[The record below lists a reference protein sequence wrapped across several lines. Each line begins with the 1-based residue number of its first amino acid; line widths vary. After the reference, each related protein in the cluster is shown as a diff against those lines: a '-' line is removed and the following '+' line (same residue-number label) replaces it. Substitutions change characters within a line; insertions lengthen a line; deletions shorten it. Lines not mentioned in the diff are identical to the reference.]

1 MENIKV
7 PFLGNLQ
14 CAKKKTPNQMIT
26 KSATSSE
33 YFWKIK

>member
-1 MENIKV
+1 MENIA
-7 PFLGNLQ
+7 FLGNLQ
-14 CAKKKTPNQMIT
+14 CAKKIKNPNQMIT